1 MFFCFLFAF
10 AFFRWGSSFEKLTS
24 TMERVSLKNYN
35 LKIYCCIYPHYEIVF
50 LMIWVQYRNLNL
62 RSSLHGI
69 SEKDFLRLE
78 LAHKS
83 CMLSPSGN
91 RTVNILCYLS
101 AKKVFICKTH
111 SAFTINTP
119 SNKRPIKKLKKSL
132 HARGLYSKYYVWNLQ
147 DCNSFIFLWPRDFS
161 ETYDICYNYVVK
173 SAKWIC
179 KKSRSSQTFIS
190 CGFWRASWLM
200 AYIVSALW
208 LLFIALRLYRIV
220 LIRRICMRLSLW
232 VQMTKAQIVN

>member
-1 MFFCFLFAF
+1 
-10 AFFRWGSSFEKLTS
+10 
-24 TMERVSLKNYN
+24 MERVSLKNYN

-119 SNKRPIKKLKKSL
+119 SNKRPLKKLKKIL
-132 HARGLYSKYYVWNLQ
+132 NARGLYSEYYVWNVQ
-147 DCNSFIFLWPRDFS
+147 DCNSFILLWPREILKKLTISATIMLLNPRS
-161 ETYDICYNYVVK
+161 EYV
-173 SAKWIC
+173 
-179 KKSRSSQTFIS
+179 KK
-190 CGFWRASWLM
+190 ADL
-200 AYIVSALW
+200 LK
-208 LLFIALRLYRIV
+208 LLFHVAFDV
-220 LIRRICMRLSLW
+220 PFG
-232 VQMTKAQIVN
+232 

>member
-1 MFFCFLFAF
+1 
-10 AFFRWGSSFEKLTS
+10 
-24 TMERVSLKNYN
+24 MERVSLKNYN

-132 HARGLYSKYYVWNLQ
+132 NARGLYSKYYVWNLQ
-147 DCNSFIFLWPRDFS
+147 DCNSVIFLWPRDFS

-179 KKSRSSQTFIS
+179 KKKQIFSNSYF
-190 CGFWRASWLM
+190 M
-200 AYIVSALW
+200 W
-208 LLFIALRLYRIV
+208 LLTCLLVNGIHSFSI
-220 LIRRICMRLSLW
+220 
-232 VQMTKAQIVN
+232 MTTFYCLTPISYCINS